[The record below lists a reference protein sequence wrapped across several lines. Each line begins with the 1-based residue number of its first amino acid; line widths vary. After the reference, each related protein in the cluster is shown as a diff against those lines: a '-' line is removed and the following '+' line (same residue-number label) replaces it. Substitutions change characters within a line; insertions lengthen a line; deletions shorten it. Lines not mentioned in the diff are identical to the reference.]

1 MIRRY
6 YSWVFLL
13 TAGFY
18 TLGWAVDKPPQPIA
32 VSVNVLSEL
41 VVLAER
47 DAPASAL
54 SLNQSRL
61 SSEVTAL
68 IEAIPAQVGMQVEA
82 GSLLVQLDSRD
93 YELALKRSTAALQ
106 SVQARIKLAEFQHQR
121 ARELYTK
128 KFASE
133 DTLTQRATELTVLK
147 AELAAA
153 QAQLDSARRDLE
165 KCRITAPF
173 RAVVMERNAQQ
184 GELAVPG
191 TPLVAVIDI
200 EHLEVSA
207 QIQTKDAVALESAAS
222 VTFVAPG
229 QTYPVRLLRL
239 SPAVDANTRTRAAR
253 FAFISDSAP
262 SGSEG
267 RIVWRSVQPLL
278 PPELIS
284 RRNGRLGVFIAEH
297 DQARFVAL
305 EQAQEGRPAPIGMPL
320 DTRVILDGR
329 FGLQDGQGITLKP

>member
-1 MIRRY
+1 MSRRY
-6 YSWVFLL
+6 YSWLCML
-13 TAGFY
+13 TAGFC
-18 TLGWAVDKPPQPIA
+18 TLGWASDTPQQPIG
-32 VSVNVLSEL
+32 VSVNILSEL
-41 VVLAER
+41 VVRAEH
-47 DAPASAL
+47 DAPAATL

-61 SSEVTAL
+61 SAEVTAL

-82 GSLLVQLDSRD
+82 GALLVQLASRD
-93 YELALKRSTAALQ
+93 YELALKRSMAALQ

-165 KCRITAPF
+165 KCRISAPF
-173 RAVVMERNAQQ
+173 RAIIMERNAQL

-191 TPLVAVIDI
+191 TPLVAVIDV

-207 QIQTKDAVALESAAS
+207 QIQTKDAIALESAAA
-222 VTFVAPG
+222 VAFVAPG
-229 QTYPVRLLRL
+229 QAYPVRVLRL
-239 SPAVDANTRTRAAR
+239 SPAVAANTRTREAR
-253 FAFISDSAP
+253 LAFTTDSAP
-262 SGSEG
+262 PGTEG
-267 RIVWRSVQPLL
+267 RIVWRGVQPLL
-278 PPELIS
+278 PAEFIS
-284 RRNGRLGVFIAEH
+284 RRNGRLGVFIAQQ
-297 DQARFVAL
+297 DQARFVVL
-305 EQAQEGRPAPIGMPL
+305 EQAQEGRLAPIDMPL

-329 FGLQDGQGITLKP
+329 FGLQDGQSITLKP